1 LHQQKTI
8 SNIVEKGI
16 DDTPRAS
23 LDADVG
29 SVKKLDTLCGIE
41 AEKLLLDQTSLMQH
55 VKGRLDLFTL
65 NVNSIQVDSIS
76 T

>member
-1 LHQQKTI
+1 M
-8 SNIVEKGI
+8 VEKSI

-23 LDADVG
+23 LDAEVG
-29 SVKKLDTLCGIE
+29 SPLKKLDTLCGME
-41 AEKLLLDQTSLMQH
+41 ADKLLVDQTTLMQH

-76 T
+76 TK